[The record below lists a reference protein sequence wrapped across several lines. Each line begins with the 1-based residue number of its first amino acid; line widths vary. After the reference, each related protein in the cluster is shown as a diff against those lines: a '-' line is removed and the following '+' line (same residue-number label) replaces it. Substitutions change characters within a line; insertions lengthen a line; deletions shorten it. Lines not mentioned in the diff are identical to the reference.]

1 MEFAA
6 LASFAILFV
15 AWLVAPDG
23 PRAGAE
29 PPARIPAPDL
39 AEPEVVST
47 QTLAA

>member
-23 PRAGAE
+23 PRPTVGVE
-29 PPARIPAPDL
+29 RSGL
-39 AEPEVVST
+39 EPEPV
-47 QTLAA
+47 AASA